1 VRMMLN
7 FRTLLA
13 DDINRGKL
21 SSQADAARAE
31 IINIV
36 NNFFYEKL
44 TGIPSISKYIK
55 NIQK

>member
-1 VRMMLN
+1 LIKFFFDR
-7 FRTLLA
+7 
-13 DDINRGKL
+13 KL
-21 SSQADAARAE
+21 SPQANAARAE

-44 TGIPSISKYIK
+44 TGIDSISQYIK